1 VSTQPNDS
9 RWSPLTKSDLSRYH
23 PLDHWPLTRRCA
35 DHYGGAVNHL
45 QLWWAQRAT
54 PLLRMNTLCLVG
66 RHHWVEGW
74 RPQAPLRSWTRRG
87 FSSAGNPSASGIGC
101 CTSPV
106 V

>member
-74 RPQAPLRSWTRRG
+74 RGPGPAAELDPQRILVCDACNTEK
-87 FSSAGNPSASGIGC
+87 
-101 CTSPV
+101 PV
-106 V
+106 A